1 VCVVDKPAGMT
12 SHDVV
17 AACRRTLGE
26 RRVGHAGTLDPDA
39 TGVLVVGV
47 GSATRLLRF
56 LSAAPKS
63 YTAEVVLGV
72 ETTTLDAGGEVT
84 ARHDMRD
91 VTVDDVR
98 AVVADHLTGPV
109 EQVPPM
115 MSAVHHDGRRL
126 HELARKGIEVER
138 APRSVV
144 VSEFEIV
151 PTPDPLVYEIA
162 VTCSAG
168 TYVRVLAADLG
179 RLLGG
184 GAHLRFLRR
193 TASGG
198 FTETDAR
205 PLDTLEL
212 LPVRAAVRDLEQVV
226 VDDDTARR
234 VGHGAVLPRPAGEGP
249 WALLSVE
256 GEVLAVYERRGTD
269 AAKPAVVL
277 VQGAGAGPGR

>member
-1 VCVVDKPAGMT
+1 VDKPPGMT

-17 AACRRTLGE
+17 AVCRRTLGE

-72 ETTTLDAGGEVT
+72 ETTTLDAAGEVT
-84 ARHDMRD
+84 ARHDMAG
-91 VTVDDVR
+91 VTVDDIHR
-98 AVVADHLTGPV
+98 VVAEHLTGPI

-115 MSAVHHDGRRL
+115 VSAVHHEGRRL
-126 HELARKGIEVER
+126 HELAREGIEVER
-138 APRSVV
+138 KPRPVV
-144 VSEFEIV
+144 VDEFEV
-151 PTPDPLVYEIA
+151 AATPDPSVFEIA

-184 GAHLRFLRR
+184 GAHLRRLRR

-198 FTETDAR
+198 FTDTDAR
-205 PLDTLEL
+205 PLDALEL
-212 LPVRAAVRDLEQVV
+212 LPVKEAVRDLALVT
-226 VDDDTARR
+226 VDAATARR
-234 VGHGAVLPRPAGEGP
+234 VAHGAVLARPAGDGP
-249 WALLSVE
+249 WAVLAPD
-256 GEVLAVYERRGTD
+256 GELLAVYEPRNTLE
-269 AAKPAVVL
+269 AKPAVVL
-277 VQGAGAGPGR
+277 VQGVAGGPER